1 MLRKKQSALKIGRG
15 GIKYKASGDQLATFE
30 PHRDHT
36 GALMAC
42 LCGMP
47 SGWTSL
53 CFSKANGNMKH
64 PPCIT
69 EVWPCLASLRN
80 FDLLGKTLELNT
92 EGESGRSLS
101 LVVLLKCS
109 PLHWEPVAERAK
121 AHGCNKEEQR
131 FHVLTLS
138 LRSET
143 HAVPRRGWGMIRKHI
158 PKTQRFPN
166 VILLIQRT
174 IF

>member
-1 MLRKKQSALKIGRG
+1 MNVHLSLPLPNGT
-15 GIKYKASGDQLATFE
+15 GDQLATFE

-36 GALMAC
+36 GALIAC

-53 CFSKANGNMKH
+53 RFSKANGNMKH

-69 EVWPCLASLRN
+69 EVWPCLASLRS

-92 EGESGRSLS
+92 EGKVGRSFS
-101 LVVLLKCS
+101 LVVLLRCS
-109 PLHWEPVAERAK
+109 QLHWEPTAERAK
-121 AHGCNKEEQR
+121 AHGRNKEEQR

-138 LRSET
+138 LRSEK
-143 HAVPRRGWGMIRKHI
+143 HAVPCRGWGMIRKS
-158 PKTQRFPN
+158 TFQR
-166 VILLIQRT
+166 LRGSQMSSC
-174 IF
+174 

>member
-1 MLRKKQSALKIGRG
+1 MSLWDALR
-15 GIKYKASGDQLATFE
+15 
-30 PHRDHT
+30 
-36 GALMAC
+36 
-42 LCGMP
+42 
-47 SGWTSL
+47 WTSL
-53 CFSKANGNMKH
+53 RFSKANGNMKH

-92 EGESGRSLS
+92 EGEAGRSLS
-101 LVVLLKCS
+101 LVVLLRCS
-109 PLHWEPVAERAK
+109 PLHWEPTAERAK
-121 AHGCNKEEQR
+121 AHGRNKEQR

-138 LRSET
+138 LCSEN
-143 HAVPRRGWGMIRKHI
+143 HARAMQGVGDDQKKHI